1 MSTQVQFKDY
11 SMGFKDDDGK
21 VYNLIDHLNM
31 QLDEGKAL
39 GIVGE
44 SGCGKSMTSLS
55 LMRLLPA
62 AASVQ
67 GGEILLNGE
76 DLLKKSEPE
85 MEKIRGKQIAMI
97 FQEPMTALN
106 PVMTIGKQIGECLK
120 LHHPEMK
127 EDEIRKQVCEALND
141 VGIANP
147 ETRIDQYPHE
157 FSGGMRQRVMIA
169 MAIINHPA
177 ILIADEPTTA
187 LDVTIQAQIL
197 DIMRRLKGSSGSL
210 MLITHN
216 LGIVADICEEVVVM
230 YAGRAI
236 ERGTLKA
243 IFDNPLHPYTQG
255 LMASVPTMRS
265 EKKPLYTIPGTVP
278 TVYDFIDVS
287 HCGSQTAYD
296 AVVHSTKPI
305 IMSHTGA
312 KGVWN
317 TKRLASDELIQAI
330 AAKGGVVGIEAAPH
344 TTMSK
349 TRMTHDIDSYMEH
362 FEYVKNLVGIDHVG
376 FGVDCMYGDH
386 VGLHHAFAAALSTGD
401 TSKTTVPYQE
411 VPFVKYLENP
421 TEASWNIPRWL
432 IKHGYTDEEIIKVLG
447 GNAIRVLREVWS

>member
-278 TVYDFIDVS
+278 TVYDFKEGCRFADRCQ
-287 HCGSQTAYD
+287 HC
-296 AVVHSTKPI
+296 
-305 IMSHTGA
+305 
-312 KGVWN
+312 
-317 TKRLASDELIQAI
+317 
-330 AAKGGVVGIEAAPH
+330 
-344 TTMSK
+344 
-349 TRMTHDIDSYMEH
+349 
-362 FEYVKNLVGIDHVG
+362 
-376 FGVDCMYGDH
+376 
-386 VGLHHAFAAALSTGD
+386 
-401 TSKTTVPYQE
+401 
-411 VPFVKYLENP
+411 
-421 TEASWNIPRWL
+421 TEACRTKIPPVKRVGEDHIVQCWMNFE
-432 IKHGYTDEEIIKVLG
+432 GEEPYH
-447 GNAIRVLREVWS
+447 E

>member
-1 MSTQVQFKDY
+1 
-11 SMGFKDDDGK
+11 MGFKDDDGK

-147 ETRIDQYPHE
+147 ETRINQYPHE

-169 MAIINHPA
+169 MALANHPDL
-177 ILIADEPTTA
+177 LIADEPTTA
-187 LDVTIQAQIL
+187 LDVTIQHQIL
-197 DIMRRLKGSSGSL
+197 KQMRSL
-210 MLITHN
+210 QEEYGTSIIFITHD
-216 LGIVADICEEVVVM
+216 LGVVAELCDRVVVLYGGLVM
-230 YAGRAI
+230 EEAEI
-236 ERGTLKA
+236 NDLFE
-243 IFDNPLHPYTQG
+243 NPLHPYTMG
-255 LMASVPTMRS
+255 LLAS
-265 EKKPLYTIPGTVP
+265 IPGLTKDKSERLQSIP
-278 TVYDFIDVS
+278 
-287 HCGSQTAYD
+287 GSPPD
-296 AVVHSTKPI
+296 MTKPP
-305 IMSHTGA
+305 
-312 KGVWN
+312 KGCPF
-317 TKRLASDELIQAI
+317 ASRCQFARNIC
-330 AAKGGVVGIEAAPH
+330 AAECP
-344 TTMSK
+344 
-349 TRMTHDIDSYMEH
+349 
-362 FEYVKNLVGIDHVG
+362 
-376 FGVDCMYGDH
+376 
-386 VGLHHAFAAALSTGD
+386 
-401 TSKTTVPYQE
+401 
-411 VPFVKYLENP
+411 PFVQVGSRQARCWLLQPDAPAEGNP
-421 TEASWNIPRWL
+421 LHEKLAEAER
-432 IKHGYTDEEIIKVLG
+432 KAH
-447 GNAIRVLREVWS
+447 

>member
-127 EDEIRKQVCEALND
+127 EEEIRKQVCEALND

-216 LGIVADICEEVVVM
+216 LGIVAEICEEVVVM

-278 TVYDFIDVS
+278 TVYDFKEGCRFADRCQHLS
-287 HCGSQTAYD
+287 
-296 AVVHSTKPI
+296 
-305 IMSHTGA
+305 
-312 KGVWN
+312 
-317 TKRLASDELIQAI
+317 LIHI
-330 AAKGGVVGIEAAPH
+330 
-344 TTMSK
+344 
-349 TRMTHDIDSYMEH
+349 
-362 FEYVKNLVGIDHVG
+362 
-376 FGVDCMYGDH
+376 
-386 VGLHHAFAAALSTGD
+386 
-401 TSKTTVPYQE
+401 
-411 VPFVKYLENP
+411 
-421 TEASWNIPRWL
+421 
-432 IKHGYTDEEIIKVLG
+432 
-447 GNAIRVLREVWS
+447 

>member
-216 LGIVADICEEVVVM
+216 LGIVAEICEEVVVM

-278 TVYDFIDVS
+278 TVYDFTQRICPALTTFMIP
-287 HCGSQTAYD
+287 CG
-296 AVVHSTKPI
+296 
-305 IMSHTGA
+305 
-312 KGVWN
+312 
-317 TKRLASDELIQAI
+317 R
-330 AAKGGVVGIEAAPH
+330 
-344 TTMSK
+344 
-349 TRMTHDIDSYMEH
+349 
-362 FEYVKNLVGIDHVG
+362 
-376 FGVDCMYGDH
+376 
-386 VGLHHAFAAALSTGD
+386 AALSAVMKHCPIPILT
-401 TSKTTVPYQE
+401 
-411 VPFVKYLENP
+411 
-421 TEASWNIPRWL
+421 ASSTI
-432 IKHGYTDEEIIKVLG
+432 
-447 GNAIRVLREVWS
+447 

>member
-216 LGIVADICEEVVVM
+216 LGIVAEICEEVVVM

-243 IFDNPLHPYTQG
+243 IFDNPLHPYTMG
-255 LMASVPTMRS
+255 LLAS
-265 EKKPLYTIPGTVP
+265 IPGLTKDKSERLQSIP
-278 TVYDFIDVS
+278 
-287 HCGSQTAYD
+287 GSPPD
-296 AVVHSTKPI
+296 MTKPP
-305 IMSHTGA
+305 
-312 KGVWN
+312 KGCPF
-317 TKRLASDELIQAI
+317 ASRCQFARNIC
-330 AAKGGVVGIEAAPH
+330 AAECP
-344 TTMSK
+344 
-349 TRMTHDIDSYMEH
+349 
-362 FEYVKNLVGIDHVG
+362 
-376 FGVDCMYGDH
+376 
-386 VGLHHAFAAALSTGD
+386 
-401 TSKTTVPYQE
+401 
-411 VPFVKYLENP
+411 PFVQVGSRQARCWLLQPDAPAEENP
-421 TEASWNIPRWL
+421 LHEKLAEAER
-432 IKHGYTDEEIIKVLG
+432 KAH
-447 GNAIRVLREVWS
+447 